1 MNNLIEVIF
10 EEVPVKTLGKFLL
23 DLTKAGQHIKN
34 YSWNAEGTL
43 AGEIDWQSELAI
55 TNALSQN
62 EDWAVFINLEILKVG
77 SLRLPQV
84 GIRILH
90 YEDKY
95 DVSLQFE
102 WSALNPHPHLVEALR
117 HVSQTLAKKYEIRNY
132 FAGPE
137 PAEELD
143 TRWFTKPFRTPL
155 TLTSWNL
162 SEPFSRGK
170 VVQIPARVMPMN
182 QVTPVVK

>member
-23 DLTKAGQHIKN
+23 DLTKAGQRIKN
-34 YSWNAEGTL
+34 YSWNVEGTL
-43 AGEIDWQSELAI
+43 ASEIDWQSELAI
-55 TNALSQN
+55 TNTLSKN
-62 EDWAVFINLEILKVG
+62 EDWAVFINLEIFKVG

-84 GIRILH
+84 GIRVLH

-95 DVSLQFE
+95 DVALHFE
-102 WSALNPHPHLVEALR
+102 WSALGPRHHLIEQLR
-117 HVSQTLAKKYEIRNY
+117 RFSQTMANQYEIRNY

-143 TRWFTKPFRTPL
+143 TRWFTKPLRTPHTV
-155 TLTSWNL
+155 TLRNP
-162 SEPFSRGK
+162 SEPVSLSK
-170 VVQIPARVMPMN
+170 VVQVPVRAMPMN